1 MTPLQAIRAK
11 CLDCCCG
18 QAKEVRFCVCPD
30 CSLFPF
36 RFGKNPNRA
45 GLTNSGSFSKTAA
58 QQTIFGTNQ
67 QRKGNYTNGTGIIK
81 TTAEPGGRP
90 CRHDIKGAGELHP
103 GLSYI
108 ITLLLSYVPLHCFIN
123 STIDKAI
130 HAFTAIFCVSADNLF
145 FPFWE
150 R

>member
-45 GLTNSGSFSKTAA
+45 GVTNNGSFSK
-58 QQTIFGTNQ
+58 N
-67 QRKGNYTNGTGIIK
+67 NGTASDYSPE
-81 TTAEPGGRP
+81 TAEEG
-90 CRHDIKGAGELHP
+90 
-103 GLSYI
+103 
-108 ITLLLSYVPLHCFIN
+108 
-123 STIDKAI
+123 
-130 HAFTAIFCVSADNLF
+130 
-145 FPFWE
+145 
-150 R
+150 